1 MAMLVIALMLAVIQL
16 CASANSE
23 HPPPLNLP
31 VIYNARI
38 LEDGQEGCSDAVLV
52 RAELEGKLR
61 SVVRSAILPRIPV
74 GLQQSIPASSC
85 SEIAHNPRRAS
96 VCIGLEVPMGV
107 QCRST
112 VTWTECVAAIP
123 LEGGHVLPTST

>member
-31 VIYNARI
+31 VIYNAWI
-38 LEDGQEGCSDAVLV
+38 LEDVQEGCSDAVLV

-61 SVVRSAILPRIPV
+61 SVVRTMILPRIPV
-74 GLQQSIPASSC
+74 GLQQNIPASSC
-85 SEIAHNPRRAS
+85 REIAHNPR
-96 VCIGLEVPMGV
+96 
-107 QCRST
+107 
-112 VTWTECVAAIP
+112 
-123 LEGGHVLPTST
+123 